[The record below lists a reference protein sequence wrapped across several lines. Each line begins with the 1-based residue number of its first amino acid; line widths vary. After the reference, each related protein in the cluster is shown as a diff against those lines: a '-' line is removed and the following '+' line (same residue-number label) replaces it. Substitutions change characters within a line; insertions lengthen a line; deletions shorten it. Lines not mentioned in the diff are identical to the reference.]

1 MFSINMTPSAQ
12 YCDKDIF
19 CNSVIEDLCEAFYSC
34 FGILSGKVKRMDSE
48 EPQPLISHDNDK
60 TSVIVKN
67 TDNDY
72 VPRCKSI
79 CLVVSSDLHQEWCRF
94 CGSSVHPRNCCP
106 ARKTVCNFCKYRGHL
121 PQMCERRAQLLN
133 SNESYDQKVLALSTA
148 PSLSSVMVDVYVNGK
163 ILKALID
170 TGSCQTFINQMKVQA
185 LNLTVFP
192 GNQTVTMASST
203 KTNTTGLVKVELA
216 IGKQVFDNQPILILP
231 NMTFDMIIGHDVLG
245 QFERL
250 IVNLN
255 GFREEIQLQ
264 TCDNDGAKVMST
276 LSHALVDPPSLF
288 ANLSPDCHPI
298 ACKSRKYSVPEKT
311 FIHEEVTRLLAEGK
325 IEHSESPW
333 RAQVLVTGLES
344 TRPRMVIDYSRTIN
358 KFTYLDA
365 YPLPKM
371 DDIALKVSQYRV
383 YSTFDLKSAYHQIPI
398 KESDRP
404 FTAFEADGMLFQFC
418 VLPFGVTNGVA
429 KFQRTMD
436 DLINEE
442 RLKGTVAYLDNIT
455 VGGINQKDHDKN
467 VRNFYEFVKK
477 YNFTLNNDKSV
488 VSVTEI
494 NMLGYLI
501 SHGNIKPDPD
511 RMKPLNDLPVP
522 NNAATLKRTLG
533 MFSYYSQWVPRFSDK
548 ICPLTNNP
556 DFPLSKEAIQAFNDL
571 KRDIAKASLSSPNE
585 TDLLV
590 LETDASQVA
599 LSACLNQNGHP
610 IAFFSRT
617 LQAHEK
623 KHHIVEKEAAAIV
636 ESVRKWRHYLTG
648 RKFKVI
654 TDQEAVS
661 FIFNISAH
669 GKTKNN
675 KIQRWRVDL
684 SCFEYDIQYRPGSLN
699 VTADCLSRVDCAS
712 SYNSNLDKLKE
723 LHDGLCHPGISRM
736 GHYVRS
742 KNLPYSISDVKSV
755 VAQCRTCAVIK
766 PRFYKPNN
774 PPLIKATQPFERLSI
789 DFKGPL
795 PSVTN
800 NKYILTIVDEF
811 SRFTFA
817 YPSKDMTAATVI
829 QHLSNLFSVFGLASY
844 IHSDNGPSLIC
855 NELRDFLMKVGIAY
869 SNAAIYNPRGNGQC
883 ERYNGIVWKS
893 IELACK
899 SKGIPNSYWEEVLP
913 VALHSLRS
921 LLCVA
926 VIGFHITI
934 LYIDY

>member
-1 MFSINMTPSAQ
+1 MYN
-12 YCDKDIF
+12 
-19 CNSVIEDLCEAFYSC
+19 
-34 FGILSGKVKRMDSE
+34 
-48 EPQPLISHDNDK
+48 
-60 TSVIVKN
+60 
-67 TDNDY
+67 
-72 VPRCKSI
+72 
-79 CLVVSSDLHQEWCRF
+79 
-94 CGSSVHPRNCCP
+94 
-106 ARKTVCNFCKYRGHL
+106 
-121 PQMCERRAQLLN
+121 
-133 SNESYDQKVLALSTA
+133 
-148 PSLSSVMVDVYVNGK
+148 VYVNGK

-192 GNQTVTMASST
+192 GNQIVTMASST

-264 TCDNDGAKVMST
+264 TCYNDGAKVMST

-298 ACKSRKYSVPEKT
+298 SCKSRKYSVPEKT

-358 KFTYLDA
+358 KYTYLDA

-418 VLPFGVTNGVA
+418 VLPFGVANGVA

-455 VGGINQKDHDKN
+455 VGGIDQKDHDKN

-599 LSACLNQNGHP
+599 LSACLNQNGRP

-636 ESVRKWRHYLTG
+636 ES
-648 RKFKVI
+648 
-654 TDQEAVS
+654 
-661 FIFNISAH
+661 
-669 GKTKNN
+669 
-675 KIQRWRVDL
+675 DL
-684 SCFEYDIQYRPGSLN
+684 
-699 VTADCLSRVDCAS
+699 V
-712 SYNSNLDKLKE
+712 
-723 LHDGLCHPGISRM
+723 
-736 GHYVRS
+736 
-742 KNLPYSISDVKSV
+742 
-755 VAQCRTCAVIK
+755 
-766 PRFYKPNN
+766 
-774 PPLIKATQPFERLSI
+774 
-789 DFKGPL
+789 
-795 PSVTN
+795 
-800 NKYILTIVDEF
+800 
-811 SRFTFA
+811 
-817 YPSKDMTAATVI
+817 
-829 QHLSNLFSVFGLASY
+829 
-844 IHSDNGPSLIC
+844 
-855 NELRDFLMKVGIAY
+855 
-869 SNAAIYNPRGNGQC
+869 
-883 ERYNGIVWKS
+883 
-893 IELACK
+893 
-899 SKGIPNSYWEEVLP
+899 
-913 VALHSLRS
+913 
-921 LLCVA
+921 
-926 VIGFHITI
+926 
-934 LYIDY
+934 

>member
-1 MFSINMTPSAQ
+1 M
-12 YCDKDIF
+12 
-19 CNSVIEDLCEAFYSC
+19 
-34 FGILSGKVKRMDSE
+34 
-48 EPQPLISHDNDK
+48 
-60 TSVIVKN
+60 
-67 TDNDY
+67 
-72 VPRCKSI
+72 
-79 CLVVSSDLHQEWCRF
+79 
-94 CGSSVHPRNCCP
+94 
-106 ARKTVCNFCKYRGHL
+106 
-121 PQMCERRAQLLN
+121 
-133 SNESYDQKVLALSTA
+133 
-148 PSLSSVMVDVYVNGK
+148 
-163 ILKALID
+163 
-170 TGSCQTFINQMKVQA
+170 
-185 LNLTVFP
+185 
-192 GNQTVTMASST
+192 
-203 KTNTTGLVKVELA
+203 
-216 IGKQVFDNQPILILP
+216 
-231 NMTFDMIIGHDVLG
+231 
-245 QFERL
+245 
-250 IVNLN
+250 
-255 GFREEIQLQ
+255 
-264 TCDNDGAKVMST
+264 
-276 LSHALVDPPSLF
+276 
-288 ANLSPDCHPI
+288 
-298 ACKSRKYSVPEKT
+298 
-311 FIHEEVTRLLAEGK
+311 
-325 IEHSESPW
+325 
-333 RAQVLVTGLES
+333 
-344 TRPRMVIDYSRTIN
+344 
-358 KFTYLDA
+358 
-365 YPLPKM
+365 
-371 DDIALKVSQYRV
+371 
-383 YSTFDLKSAYHQIPI
+383 
-398 KESDRP
+398 
-404 FTAFEADGMLFQFC
+404 
-418 VLPFGVTNGVA
+418 
-429 KFQRTMD
+429 
-436 DLINEE
+436 
-442 RLKGTVAYLDNIT
+442 
-455 VGGINQKDHDKN
+455 
-467 VRNFYEFVKK
+467 RNFYEFVKK
-477 YNFTLNNDKSV
+477 YNFTLNNEKSV

-599 LSACLNQNGHP
+599 LSACLNQNGRP

-654 TDQEAVS
+654 TDQEAVF

-883 ERYNGIVWKS
+883 ERYNGIVCKS

-926 VIGFHITI
+926 TNQTPHERLFNYQRRSASGHTLPSWLLKKGTVLLRKHTRRSKYDPICEEVE
-934 LYIDY
+934 LIDLTPTYAKVQMPSGRETTVSLRDLAPVPNLDPNVMENNVDSESPTEHLIDVESAYPVLPPQAKDSHQKPNTSVSIDKELFSRSVFKNSAPTVAFKPAPVPLVAHSNSDVTRTKYGRISKQPNSLNYETLGGDN